1 MNILIVDI
9 NALKKLTFNEKKF
22 LIIFFVILFVIGI
35 INMILHR
42 RKLAKQKKEE
52 EDYLKKQSY
61 RQLMN
66 KIMNEKHKIEQL
78 KEAEEMFQLFKQFNN
93 QMKDEGID
101 GYIYL

>member
-1 MNILIVDI
+1 
-9 NALKKLTFNEKKF
+9 
-22 LIIFFVILFVIGI
+22 
-35 INMILHR
+35 MILHR